1 MHGVRGSLVE
11 AQAKAAGVPRW
22 DVDLPRPCSNAD
34 YECIMKETCQAA
46 AQAGIEYIAFGD
58 LFLTD
63 IRAYREKQL
72 ENSGLQPI
80 FPVWG
85 MPTRELAHF
94 MIQSGVRAKLT
105 CVDPKLLAPEF
116 VGREFNEQLLSDL
129 PPEIDPCGENGEF
142 HTFVYAGPMLER
154 NLSVEV
160 GEIVSRDGFV
170 FADLSLSQDKAD
182 TD

>member
-1 MHGVRGSLVE
+1 MI
-11 AQAKAAGVPRW
+11 KAGV
-22 DVDLPRPCSNAD
+22 C
-34 YECIMKETCQAA
+34 
-46 AQAGIEYIAFGD
+46 
-58 LFLTD
+58 
-63 IRAYREKQL
+63 
-72 ENSGLQPI
+72 
-80 FPVWG
+80 
-85 MPTRELAHF
+85 
-94 MIQSGVRAKLT
+94 AKLT
-105 CVDPKLLAPEF
+105 CIDSKLLATEF
-116 VGREFNEQLLSDL
+116 VGREFNEQLFSDL